1 MGSMASA
8 LLSNHPLAKS
18 ITKDQLERIE
28 KGAWYHSIELP
39 DGRVIPGI
47 IPVEALRARMDA
59 FGIPEDLRG
68 KRVLDVGAATGW
80 CSFEMERRG
89 AEVVAVDCVEY
100 DDFRVAQ
107 KLLGSKVDYRLLDID
122 EFTPEA
128 LGTFDLILF
137 FGVLYH
143 LRHPLLG
150 LEKILLLARDLV
162 LVESFTCD
170 GHLPEAERNANGR
183 YMEFYE
189 TDELGGQI
197 DNWVGPT
204 VNCLGSLCRAAG
216 FVRVELKSVQQ
227 HRAGYVC
234 RRKWEDPPAAP
245 TMAAPAIGSAVNNRT
260 NDIVFHPPKDEY
272 ICLYFRAPAGVAKED
287 LRVEIDGFG
296 APVLT
301 LASHGGERWQA
312 NLRTPVGLGAGAH
325 SIRLRLAQSGFSAPA
340 TFYCGERPAKAADVS
355 GVPEG
360 AVPKLYRVSN
370 ALSESREFFGHRSE
384 YLCCCFHL
392 EGRPERED
400 IAIEI
405 GGIEAE
411 PSFVGSAEGWG
422 PGEGW
427 QANVKLPAGLPPG
440 THTVRIRTRGGESSN
455 PMEIDVRPVVKS

>member
-1 MGSMASA
+1 MTGA

-18 ITKDQLERIE
+18 ITQDQLERIE

-39 DGRVIPGI
+39 GGRVIPGI
-47 IPVEALRARMDA
+47 IPVEALRARVDA
-59 FGIPEDLRG
+59 FDIPQDLRG

-100 DDFRVAQ
+100 DDFRVAH

-128 LGTFDLILF
+128 LGAFDIILF

-150 LEKILLLARDLV
+150 LEKILMLARDLV

-170 GHLPEAERNANGR
+170 GHLPEAERNANGC

-197 DNWVGPT
+197 DNWAGPT
-204 VNCLGSLCRAAG
+204 VNCLGALCRAAG

-234 RRKWEDPPAAP
+234 HRKWEDPPAEAAK
-245 TMAAPAIGSAVNNRT
+245 AAPVIGSAVNNRT
-260 NDIVFHPPKDEY
+260 NDVVFHPGKDEY
-272 ICLYFRAPAGVAKED
+272 ICLYFRAPAGIAKTD

-312 NLRTPVGLGAGAH
+312 NLRTPAGLADGAH
-325 SIRLRLAQSGFSAPA
+325 SIRLRLAESGFSEPV
-340 TFYCGERPAKAADVS
+340 TFHCGDRPAKPPAGAI
-355 GVPEG
+355 PEG
-360 AVPKLYRVSN
+360 ATPKLYRVSN
-370 ALSESREFFGHRSE
+370 ALSESREFHGHRSE

-392 EGRPERED
+392 PGTPARED
-400 IAIEI
+400 IAVEI
-405 GGIEAE
+405 GGIEVE

-422 PGEGW
+422 PAEGW
-427 QANVKLPAGLPPG
+427 QANVKLPDLAPG
-440 THTVRIRTRGGESSN
+440 VHAVRVRARGGEFSN
-455 PMEIDVRPVVKS
+455 PIEITLRPNA